1 MEIESSALTSALQRI
16 PQLLVIKDK
25 TRHISTLMMG
35 KGYQILNRILLELEF
50 LIVSKLEKEIK
61 YLWIVEA
68 WLCLLQIVY

>member
-25 TRHISTLMMG
+25 TRHISTLMMD

>member
-16 PQLLVIKDK
+16 PKLLVIKDK
-25 TRHISTLMMG
+25 TRHISTLMMD

-61 YLWIVEA
+61 YL
-68 WLCLLQIVY
+68 

>member
-25 TRHISTLMMG
+25 TRHISTLMMD

-61 YLWIVEA
+61 YL
-68 WLCLLQIVY
+68 